1 MNCKTH
7 VKYYGFHRVLKNPKN
22 ETREKRQCKKCRD
35 YEDQKCLVVRN

>member
-1 MNCKTH
+1 MTENYKAFDKLNLSST
-7 VKYYGFHRVLKNPKN
+7 RSEN

>member
-7 VKYYGFHRVLKNPKN
+7 EEYYGVRRMIKNPRK

-35 YEDQKCLVVRN
+35 YEQKCLLVQN